1 MKKFKIVISFVLV
14 ISLLMC
20 AFSFS
25 ASAGLW
31 RGYDFDPETYE
42 PTTLNSDYTYSEKI
56 DEFDDYCTACD
67 YYFVT
72 QIEELNPLD
81 VGNPSLYYDSDSYNK
96 MRMLLQRAYDEVIAV
111 RYEGEVV
118 LSDSELEVW
127 YNEIKVLAKKMAVA
141 RKELLFLC
149 NIVFAERNDNNYYDE
164 DIWNNFKAALNN
176 AEAVL
181 ADETIVDYRVT
192 DAYWRLMHSYNSL
205 CISNKLMGDVN
216 KDGVFNI
223 LDATAIQKS
232 LAKLTP
238 ELNSSQCMVGTI
250 VTHDMKPSILD
261 VAEMQKVLARL
272 SEPLDQ
278 NYSVL
283 LTYPESK
290 NFRANE
296 IVEFHYIG
304 RLTPP
309 WYYDNYWKI
318 PWDYIV

>member
-20 AFSFS
+20 ALPFS
-25 ASAGLW
+25 AGALPW
-31 RGYDFDPETYE
+31 DENYDFDPVTYE
-42 PTTLNSDYTYSEKI
+42 PTTLSNDYTYSEKI
-56 DEFDDYCTACD
+56 DEFENYCSECNH
-67 YYFVT
+67 YFVVG
-72 QIEELNPLD
+72 IEEWISIIP
-81 VGNPSLYYDSDSYNK
+81 GYPYIYYSDSH
-96 MRMLLQRAYDEVIAV
+96 MGALLQRAYDEVIAV
-111 RYEGEVV
+111 RSEVA
-118 LSDSELEVW
+118 LSDSELEAW
-127 YNEIKVLAKKMAVA
+127 YNDIKALAKTMAIA
-141 RKELLFLC
+141 RRELLFLC
-149 NIVFAERNDNNYYDE
+149 NIVFAERNDDNYYDE
-164 DIWNNFKAALNN
+164 EIWSNFKAALNN

-205 CISNKLMGDVN
+205 CISNKLMGDIN

-238 ELNSSQCMVGTI
+238 ELNSSQCMVGTL
-250 VTHDMKPSILD
+250 VAHDMKPGILD
-261 VAEMQKVLARL
+261 VAEMQKILAHL

-278 NYSVL
+278 NYSLL

-296 IVEFHYIG
+296 LVKFHYTE
-304 RLTPP
+304 RLSP
-309 WYYDNYWKI
+309 WYYDNYWKL